1 MKKVSRFIAMILACV
16 ILAGCGAGVKPT
28 ESSESAQSVD
38 RTITDCAGTEVEIP
52 ENIERVVCTSA
63 SAVPFLLGMGVEDK
77 IVGAHGST
85 LGHSWA
91 AVFYDGFKEEAGKVA
106 LFGKNPNAEELIAA
120 EVDLVILKD
129 ASYAEELRKSGIP
142 AVCFK
147 YNNKDELYAAVDMLG
162 EIFGDEA
169 KAYAAKWE
177 AKLDSTVETISK
189 ELESLPDDE
198 KCNVY
203 YVDATGAEASNEN
216 LFLTAGGGSF
226 VEYWINASGA
236 NLVTSPYKDLEQIDQ
251 EEGLSLNPDT
261 IFICGWLEYEAKDIM
276 MSDPL
281 WQDVPA
287 VKNDRVFLMPTSC
300 ASYDRFS
307 VEMPLMLSYTANK
320 LYPDYHEFGG
330 IDELREFYK
339 EYYEREFSDEQLGNM
354 LKGLNPDGT
363 RMGE

>member
-1 MKKVSRFIAMILACV
+1 MRRISSLIVALALICGLL
-16 ILAGCGAGVKPT
+16 IGCG
-28 ESSESAQSVD
+28 SDSVEISD
-38 RTITDCAGTEVEIP
+38 KNSTRTITDCAGVEVEIP
-52 ENIERVVCTSA
+52 ENVGKVVCTSA

-91 AVFYDGFKEEAGKVA
+91 AVFYDGFNEDAGKVS

-129 ASYAEELRKSGIP
+129 ASYAEELRKQGIP

-147 YNNKDELYAAVDMLG
+147 YTNKDELYVAVNMLG
-162 EIFGDEA
+162 EIFGEDA
-169 KAYAAKWE
+169 AAYAVKWE
-177 AKLDSTVETISK
+177 AKLDATIETISD
-189 ELESLPDDE
+189 ELKDIPESE
-198 KCNVY
+198 RCNVY

-236 NLVTSPYKDLEQIDQ
+236 NLVTSRYQDIEQIDQ

-281 WQDVPA
+281 WQDIPA
-287 VKNDRVFLMPTSC
+287 VKDDRVFLMPTSV

-307 VEMPLMLSYTANK
+307 VELPLMLSYTANK
-320 LYPDYHEFGG
+320 LYPDHHEFGG
-330 IDELREFYK
+330 IEELREFYK
-339 EYYEREFSDEQLGNM
+339 DYYGRDFSDKQLENM

-363 RMGE
+363 RMGEQE

>member
-1 MKKVSRFIAMILACV
+1 MKNWVAILMAVV
-16 ILAGCGAGVKPT
+16 ISLGMFTGCGSTATDSNTRV
-28 ESSESAQSVD
+28 
-38 RTITDCAGTEVEIP
+38 ITDCSGTDVEIP
-52 ENIERVVCTSA
+52 QNVERIVCTSA

-77 IVGAHGST
+77 IIGAHGST

-91 AVFYDGFKEEAGKVA
+91 AVFYDGFKEEAGKVT
-106 LFGKNPNAEELIAA
+106 LFGKNPNAEELISA
-120 EVDLVILKD
+120 EADLVILKD
-129 ASYAEELRKSGIP
+129 AAYAEELRKAGIP

-147 YNNKDELYAAVDMLG
+147 YTNKEELYAAVDMLG
-162 EIFGDEA
+162 EIFGSDA
-169 KAYAAKWE
+169 KAYAVKWE
-177 AKLDSTVETISK
+177 EKLDSTIETISK
-189 ELESLPDDE
+189 DLAEIPETE

-226 VEYWINASGA
+226 VEYWINTSGA
-236 NLVTSPYKDLEQIDQ
+236 NLVTSPYKDIEQIDQ

-261 IFICGWLEYEAKDIM
+261 IFICGWLEYTAKDIM

-287 VKNDRVFLMPTSC
+287 VKNDRVFLMPTSL

-307 VEMPLMLSYTANK
+307 VELPLMLDYTANK
-320 LYPDYHEFGG
+320 MYPDYHEFGG

-339 EYYEREFSDEQLGNM
+339 DYYGREFSDEQLENM
-354 LKGLNPDGT
+354 LEGLNPDGT

>member
-1 MKKVSRFIAMILACV
+1 MALALICGSLV
-16 ILAGCGAGVKPT
+16 GCGTG
-28 ESSESAQSVD
+28 SSESAENSNRV
-38 RTITDCAGTEVEIP
+38 ITDCAGVEVEIP
-52 ENIERVVCTSA
+52 KNVNRVVCTSA
-63 SAVPFLLGMGVEDK
+63 SAVPFLLGMGVEDT

-85 LGHSWA
+85 LGQSWA
-91 AVFYDGFKEEAGKVA
+91 SVFYEGFKEEAGKVA

-120 EVDLVILKD
+120 DVDLVILKD
-129 ASYAEELRKSGIP
+129 ASYAEELRKQGIP
-142 AVCFK
+142 ALCFK
-147 YNNKDELYAAVDMLG
+147 YTNKEELYAAVDMLG
-162 EIFGDEA
+162 EVFGDDA

-177 AKLDSTVETISK
+177 DKLDSTIQTIAD
-189 ELESLPDDE
+189 ELKDLPEDK

-236 NLVTSPYKDLEQIDQ
+236 NLVTSKYQDLEQIDQ

-276 MSDPL
+276 MNDPL

-287 VKNDRVFLMPTSC
+287 VKNDRVFLMPTSI

-307 VEMPLMLSYTANK
+307 VELPLMLSYTANQM
-320 LYPDYHEFGG
+320 YPEYHEFDG
-330 IDELREFYK
+330 INELREFNK
-339 EYYEREFSDEQLGNM
+339 EFYGREFSDEQLENM

>member
-1 MKKVSRFIAMILACV
+1 MKKFLTLIMSLVLLCGLLTA
-16 ILAGCGAGVKPT
+16 CGAKST
-28 ESSESAQSVD
+28 ESTNENNGKI
-38 RTITDCAGTEVEIP
+38 ITDCAGVEVEIP
-52 ENIERVVCTSA
+52 ENVDRVVCTSA

-91 AVFYDGFKEEAGKVA
+91 SVFYDGFKEDAGKVA
-106 LFGKNPNAEELIAA
+106 LFGKNPNAEELIAIEA
-120 EVDLVILKD
+120 DLVILKD
-129 ASYAEELRKSGIP
+129 ASYAEELRQQGIP

-147 YNNKDELYAAVDMLG
+147 YTNKDELYAAVDMLG
-162 EIFGDEA
+162 DIFGDDA

-177 AKLDSTVETISK
+177 DKLDSTIQTISD
-189 ELESLPDDE
+189 ELKDLPEDD

-236 NLVTSPYKDLEQIDQ
+236 NLVTSKYKDLEQIDQ

-276 MSDPL
+276 MTDPL
-281 WQDVPA
+281 WQDIPA
-287 VKNDRVFLMPTSC
+287 VKNDRVFLMPTSV

-307 VEMPLMLSYTANK
+307 VELPLMLSYTANK

-330 IDELREFYK
+330 IDELRDFYK
-339 EYYEREFSDEQLGNM
+339 EYYGREFSDEQLDMM

-363 RMGE
+363 RMGDQ

>member
-1 MKKVSRFIAMILACV
+1 MKNWVAILMAVV
-16 ILAGCGAGVKPT
+16 ISLGMFTGCGSTATDSNTRV
-28 ESSESAQSVD
+28 
-38 RTITDCAGTEVEIP
+38 ITDCSGTDVEIP
-52 ENIERVVCTSA
+52 QNVERIVCTSA

-77 IVGAHGST
+77 IIGAHGST

-91 AVFYDGFKEEAGKVA
+91 AVFYDGFKEEAGKVT
-106 LFGKNPNAEELIAA
+106 LFGKNPNAEELISA
-120 EVDLVILKD
+120 EADLVILKD
-129 ASYAEELRKSGIP
+129 AAYAEELRKAGIP

-147 YNNKDELYAAVDMLG
+147 YTNKEELYAAVDMLG
-162 EIFGDEA
+162 EIFGSDA
-169 KAYAAKWE
+169 KAYAVRWE
-177 AKLDSTVETISK
+177 EKLDSTIETISK
-189 ELESLPDDE
+189 DLAEIPETE

-226 VEYWINASGA
+226 VEYWINTSGG
-236 NLVTSPYKDLEQIDQ
+236 NLVTSPYKDIEQIDQ

-261 IFICGWLEYEAKDIM
+261 IFICGWLEYTAKDIM

-287 VKNDRVFLMPTSC
+287 VKNDRVFLMPTSL

-307 VEMPLMLSYTANK
+307 VELPLMLDYTANK
-320 LYPDYHEFGG
+320 MYPDYHEFGG

-339 EYYEREFSDEQLGNM
+339 DYYGREFSDEQLENM
-354 LKGLNPDGT
+354 LEGLNPDGT

>member
-1 MKKVSRFIAMILACV
+1 MKKISALIMTLALMCG
-16 ILAGCGAGVKPT
+16 LLTGCGSKPAESTDNSAGRV
-28 ESSESAQSVD
+28 
-38 RTITDCAGTEVEIP
+38 ITDCAGVEVEIP
-52 ENIERVVCTSA
+52 ENVDRVVCTSA

-129 ASYAEELRKSGIP
+129 ASYAEELRKQGIP
-142 AVCFK
+142 AICFK
-147 YNNKDELYAAVDMLG
+147 YTNKDELYAAVDMLG
-162 EIFGDEA
+162 EVFGDDA
-169 KAYAAKWE
+169 KAFAAKWE
-177 AKLDSTVETISK
+177 AKLDSTIQTISD
-189 ELESLPDDE
+189 ELKDLPEDE

-203 YVDATGAEASNEN
+203 YVDATGAEASSEN

-236 NLVTSPYKDLEQIDQ
+236 NLVTSKYSDLEQIDQ

-276 MSDPL
+276 MNDPL

-287 VKNDRVFLMPTSC
+287 VKNNRVFLMPTSF

-307 VEMPLMLSYTANK
+307 MEMPLMMSYTANQ

-339 EYYEREFSDEQLGNM
+339 EYYGRDFSDDQLENM
-354 LKGLNPDGT
+354 LKGLNPDGS

>member
-1 MKKVSRFIAMILACV
+1 MNKISRFTVMILACV
-16 ILAGCGAGVKPT
+16 LLASCSAGGKPT
-28 ESSESAQSVD
+28 ESSESTQSVT

-52 ENIERVVCTSA
+52 ENVERVVCTSA

>member
-1 MKKVSRFIAMILACV
+1 MKKLSIFVMTLALMCGL
-16 ILAGCGAGVKPT
+16 LAGCGSKPA
-28 ESSESAQSVD
+28 ESANSDAGRV
-38 RTITDCAGTEVEIP
+38 ITDCAGVEVEIP
-52 ENIERVVCTSA
+52 DNVDRVVCTSA

-85 LGHSWA
+85 LGQSWA
-91 AVFYDGFKEEAGKVA
+91 SVFYDGFKEEAGKVA
-106 LFGKNPNAEELIAA
+106 LFGKNPNAEELIAT

-129 ASYAEELRKSGIP
+129 ASYAEELRKQGIP
-142 AVCFK
+142 ALCFK
-147 YNNKDELYAAVDMLG
+147 YTNKEELYAAVDMLG
-162 EIFGDEA
+162 EVFGDNA

-177 AKLDSTVETISK
+177 DKLDSTIQTIAD
-189 ELESLPDDE
+189 ELKDLPEEE

-226 VEYWINASGA
+226 VEYWINTSGA
-236 NLVTSPYKDLEQIDQ
+236 NLVTSKYKDLEQIDQ

-287 VKNDRVFLMPTSC
+287 VKNDRVFLMPTSI

-307 VEMPLMLSYTANK
+307 VELPLMLSYTANQM
-320 LYPDYHEFGG
+320 YPEYHEFGG
-330 IDELREFYK
+330 INELREFNK
-339 EYYEREFSDEQLGNM
+339 EFYGREFTDEQLENM

>member
-1 MKKVSRFIAMILACV
+1 MKRFVSLMVALLLICDLLV
-16 ILAGCGAGVKPT
+16 GCGSN
-28 ESSESAQSVD
+28 SSENANKKDS
-38 RTITDCAGTEVEIP
+38 RTITDCAGVEVEIP
-52 ENIERVVCTSA
+52 ENINKIVCTSA

-91 AVFYDGFKEEAGKVA
+91 AVFYEGFKEEAGKVA
-106 LFGKNPNAEELIAA
+106 LYGKNPNAEELIAA

-129 ASYAEELRKSGIP
+129 ASYAEELRKQGIP
-142 AVCFK
+142 VVCFK
-147 YNNKDELYAAVDMLG
+147 YTNKEELYAAVNMLG
-162 EIFGDEA
+162 EIFGDSA

-177 AKLDSTVETISK
+177 DKLDSTIQTISDDLK
-189 ELESLPDDE
+189 DLPEDK

-276 MSDPL
+276 MNDPL
-281 WQDVPA
+281 WQDISA
-287 VKNDRVFLMPTSC
+287 VKNDRVFLMPTSL

-307 VEMPLMLSYTANK
+307 VELPLMLSYTANR

-330 IDELREFYK
+330 ISELREFYK
-339 EYYEREFSDEQLGNM
+339 EYYGREFSDEQLENM

>member
-1 MKKVSRFIAMILACV
+1 MKKIASLIMALALICGSLV
-16 ILAGCGAGVKPT
+16 GCGTG
-28 ESSESAQSVD
+28 SSESAENSNRV
-38 RTITDCAGTEVEIP
+38 ITDCAGVEVEIP
-52 ENIERVVCTSA
+52 KSVNRVVCTSA
-63 SAVPFLLGMGVEDK
+63 SAVPFLLGMGVEDT

-85 LGHSWA
+85 LGQSWA
-91 AVFYDGFKEEAGKVA
+91 SVFYEGFKEEAGKVA

-120 EVDLVILKD
+120 DVDLVILKD
-129 ASYAEELRKSGIP
+129 ASYAEELRKQGIP
-142 AVCFK
+142 ALCFK
-147 YNNKDELYAAVDMLG
+147 YTNKEELYAAVDMLG
-162 EIFGDEA
+162 EVFGDDA

-177 AKLDSTVETISK
+177 DKLDSTIQTIAD
-189 ELESLPDDE
+189 ELKDLPEDQ

-236 NLVTSPYKDLEQIDQ
+236 NLVTSKYQDLEQIDQ

-276 MSDPL
+276 MNDPL

-287 VKNDRVFLMPTSC
+287 VKNDRVFLMPTSI

-307 VEMPLMLSYTANK
+307 VELPLMLSYTANQM
-320 LYPDYHEFGG
+320 YPEYHEFDG
-330 IDELREFYK
+330 INELREFNK
-339 EYYEREFSDEQLGNM
+339 EFYGREFSDEQLENM

>member
-1 MKKVSRFIAMILACV
+1 MKRITTIIVTLALICGLLV
-16 ILAGCGAGVKPT
+16 GCGSNSKENAN
-28 ESSESAQSVD
+28 SS
-38 RTITDCAGTEVEIP
+38 RTIIDCAGVEVVIP
-52 ENIERVVCTSA
+52 ESVERVVCTSA
-63 SAVPFLLGMGVEDK
+63 SAVPFLLAMGVEDK

-91 AVFYDGFKEEAGKVA
+91 SVFYDGFKEETGKVA
-106 LFGKNPNAEELIAA
+106 LYGKNPNAEELINQN
-120 EVDLVILKD
+120 VDLVILKD

-142 AVCFK
+142 AVCYK
-147 YNNKDELYAAVDMLG
+147 YSNKDELYAAIDMLG
-162 EIFGDEA
+162 GIFGDEA
-169 KAYAAKWE
+169 KAYAAKWKE
-177 AKLDSTVETISK
+177 KLDSTIKTIAD
-189 ELESLPDDE
+189 ELKNLPEDE

-203 YVDATGAEASNEN
+203 YVDATGAEASSEN
-216 LFLTAGGGSF
+216 LFLTAGGDSF
-226 VEYWINASGA
+226 VEYWISSSGA
-236 NLVTSPYKDLEQIDQ
+236 NLVTSSYKDLEQIDQ

-276 MSDPL
+276 MNDPL

-287 VKNDRVFLMPTSC
+287 VKNDRVFLMPTSF

-320 LYPDYHEFGG
+320 LYPEYHNFGG
-330 IDELREFYK
+330 IDELREFY
-339 EYYEREFSDEQLGNM
+339 EDYYGREFSDEQLENM

>member
-1 MKKVSRFIAMILACV
+1 MKKLLMMIVTLSLSVGFINCCASAGETKV
-16 ILAGCGAGVKPT
+16 IK
-28 ESSESAQSVD
+28 
-38 RTITDCAGTEVEIP
+38 DCSGTEVVIP
-52 ENIERVVCTSA
+52 EKVERVVCTSA
-63 SAVPFLLGMGVEDK
+63 SAVPFLLGMGEEDS

-91 AVFYDGFKEEAGKVA
+91 QVFYDGFKEEAGKVA
-106 LFGKNPNAEELIAA
+106 LYGKNPNAEELISA

-129 ASYAEELRKSGIP
+129 ASYAEELRKIGIP

-147 YNNKDELYAAVDMLG
+147 YTNKDELYAAVDMLG

-169 KAYAAKWE
+169 KKYAVKWE
-177 AKLDSTVETISK
+177 EKLDATIETISND
-189 ELESLPDDE
+189 LENLPESE

-236 NLVTSPYKDLEQIDQ
+236 NLVTSPYKDIEQIDQ
-251 EEGLSLNPDT
+251 EEGLMLNPDT

-276 MSDPL
+276 MNDPL
-281 WQDVPA
+281 WQDIPA
-287 VKNDRVFLMPTSC
+287 VKNERVFIMPTSL
-300 ASYDRFS
+300 ASYDRFF
-307 VEMPLMLSYTANK
+307 VELPLMLSYTANIM
-320 LYPDYHEFGG
+320 YPEYHEFGG
-330 IDELREFYK
+330 IEELREFYK
-339 EYYEREFSDEQLGNM
+339 EYYSRDFSDEQLGNM

>member
-1 MKKVSRFIAMILACV
+1 MKKISTLIMSLVLLCGLLTAC
-16 ILAGCGAGVKPT
+16 GTKST
-28 ESSESAQSVD
+28 ESTNETGSKIIS
-38 RTITDCAGTEVEIP
+38 DCAGVEVEIP
-52 ENIERVVCTSA
+52 ENVNKVVCTSA

-91 AVFYDGFKEEAGKVA
+91 SVFYDGFKEEAGKVA
-106 LFGKNPNAEELIAA
+106 LFGKNPNAEELIAIEA
-120 EVDLVILKD
+120 DLVILKD
-129 ASYAEELRKSGIP
+129 SSYAEELRQQGIP

-147 YNNKDELYAAVDMLG
+147 YTNKDELYAAVDMLG
-162 EIFGDEA
+162 DIFGDDA

-177 AKLDSTVETISK
+177 NKLDLTIQTISD
-189 ELESLPDDE
+189 ELKDLPEDD

-226 VEYWINASGA
+226 VEYWINVSGA
-236 NLVTSPYKDLEQIDQ
+236 NLVTSKYKDLEQIDQ

-276 MSDPL
+276 MDDPL
-281 WQDVPA
+281 WEDIPA
-287 VKNDRVFLMPTSC
+287 VKNDRVFIMPTSV

-307 VEMPLMLSYTANK
+307 VELPLMISYTANK

-330 IDELREFYK
+330 IDELRDFYK
-339 EYYEREFSDEQLGNM
+339 DYYGRDFSDEQLEMM

-363 RMGE
+363 RMGEQ

>member
-1 MKKVSRFIAMILACV
+1 MKNWAAILMAVV
-16 ILAGCGAGVKPT
+16 ISLGMFTGCGSTATDSNTRV
-28 ESSESAQSVD
+28 
-38 RTITDCAGTEVEIP
+38 ITDCSGTDVEIP
-52 ENIERVVCTSA
+52 QNVERIVCTSA

-77 IVGAHGST
+77 IIGAHGST

-91 AVFYDGFKEEAGKVA
+91 AVFYDGFKEEAGKVT
-106 LFGKNPNAEELIAA
+106 LFGKNPNAEELISA
-120 EVDLVILKD
+120 EADLVILKD
-129 ASYAEELRKSGIP
+129 AAYAEELRKAGIP

-147 YNNKDELYAAVDMLG
+147 YTNKEELYAAVDMLG
-162 EIFGDEA
+162 EIFGSDA
-169 KAYAAKWE
+169 KAYAVRWE
-177 AKLDSTVETISK
+177 EKLDSTIETISK
-189 ELESLPDDE
+189 DLAEIPETE

-226 VEYWINASGA
+226 VEYWINTSGG
-236 NLVTSPYKDLEQIDQ
+236 NLVTSPYKDIEQIDQ

-261 IFICGWLEYEAKDIM
+261 IFICGWLEYTAKDIM

-287 VKNDRVFLMPTSC
+287 VKNDRVFLMPTSL

-307 VEMPLMLSYTANK
+307 VELPLMLDYTANK
-320 LYPDYHEFGG
+320 MYPDYHEFGG

-339 EYYEREFSDEQLGNM
+339 DYYGREFSDEQLENM
-354 LKGLNPDGT
+354 LEGLNPDGT

>member
-1 MKKVSRFIAMILACV
+1 MKKIASLIMALALICGSLV
-16 ILAGCGAGVKPT
+16 GCGTG
-28 ESSESAQSVD
+28 SSESAENGNRV
-38 RTITDCAGTEVEIP
+38 ITDCAGVEVEIP
-52 ENIERVVCTSA
+52 ENVDRVVCTSA

-129 ASYAEELRKSGIP
+129 ASYAEELRKQGIP
-142 AVCFK
+142 AICFK
-147 YNNKDELYAAVDMLG
+147 YTNKDELYAAVDMLG
-162 EIFGDEA
+162 EVFGDDA
-169 KAYAAKWE
+169 KAFAAKWE
-177 AKLDSTVETISK
+177 AK
-189 ELESLPDDE
+189 
-198 KCNVY
+198 
-203 YVDATGAEASNEN
+203 TGAEASSEN

-236 NLVTSPYKDLEQIDQ
+236 NLVTSKYSDLEQIDQ

-276 MSDPL
+276 MNDPL

-287 VKNDRVFLMPTSC
+287 VKNNRVFLMPTSF

-307 VEMPLMLSYTANK
+307 MEMPLMMSYTANQ

-339 EYYEREFSDEQLGNM
+339 EYYGRDFSDDQLENM
-354 LKGLNPDGT
+354 LKGLNPDGS

>member
-1 MKKVSRFIAMILACV
+1 MAVV
-16 ILAGCGAGVKPT
+16 ISLGMFTGCGSTATDSNTRV
-28 ESSESAQSVD
+28 
-38 RTITDCAGTEVEIP
+38 ITDCSGTDVEIP
-52 ENIERVVCTSA
+52 QNVERIVCTSA

-77 IVGAHGST
+77 IIGAHGST

-91 AVFYDGFKEEAGKVA
+91 AVFYDGFKEEAGKVT
-106 LFGKNPNAEELIAA
+106 LFGKNPNAEELISA
-120 EVDLVILKD
+120 EADLVILKD
-129 ASYAEELRKSGIP
+129 AAYAEELRKAGIP

-147 YNNKDELYAAVDMLG
+147 YTNKEELYAAVDMLG
-162 EIFGDEA
+162 EIFGSDA
-169 KAYAAKWE
+169 KAYAVKWE
-177 AKLDSTVETISK
+177 EKLDSTIETISK
-189 ELESLPDDE
+189 DLAEIPETE

-226 VEYWINASGA
+226 VEYWINTSGG
-236 NLVTSPYKDLEQIDQ
+236 NLVTSPYKDIEQIDQ

-261 IFICGWLEYEAKDIM
+261 IFICGWLEYTAKDIM

-287 VKNDRVFLMPTSC
+287 VKNDRVFLMPTSL

-307 VEMPLMLSYTANK
+307 VELPLMLDYTANK
-320 LYPDYHEFGG
+320 MYPDYHEFGG

-339 EYYEREFSDEQLGNM
+339 DYYGREFSDEQLENM
-354 LKGLNPDGT
+354 LEGLNPDGT

>member
-1 MKKVSRFIAMILACV
+1 MRKLIVLVLAFALACG
-16 ILAGCGAGVKPT
+16 LLSGCG
-28 ESSESAQSVD
+28 SASTD
-38 RTITDCAGTEVEIP
+38 ETAENNSRIITDCAGVEVEIP
-52 ENIERVVCTSA
+52 VNVGRVVCTSA
-63 SAVPFLLGMGVEDK
+63 SAVPFLLGMGVEDT

-85 LGHSWA
+85 LGQSWA
-91 AVFYDGFKEEAGKVA
+91 SVFYDGFKEEAGKVA
-106 LFGKNPNAEELIAA
+106 LFGKNPNAEELIAT

-129 ASYAEELRKSGIP
+129 ASYAEELRKQGIP

-147 YNNKDELYAAVDMLG
+147 YTNKDELYKAVDMLG
-162 EIFGDEA
+162 EIFGEDA
-169 KAYAAKWE
+169 KAYAKRWE
-177 AKLDSTVETISK
+177 DKLDSTIQTISDDLK
-189 ELESLPDDE
+189 NLPESE

-216 LFLTAGGGSF
+216 LFLTAGGNSF
-226 VEYWINASGA
+226 VEYWINTSGA
-236 NLVTSPYKDLEQIDQ
+236 NLVTSPYKDIDQIDQ

-276 MSDPL
+276 MNDPL

-287 VKNDRVFLMPTSC
+287 VKNDRVFLMPTSI

-307 VEMPLMLSYTANK
+307 VEFPMMLSYTANK
-320 LYPDYHEFGG
+320 MYPDYHEFGG

-339 EYYEREFSDEQLGNM
+339 EYYGREFSDEQLEMM

-363 RMGE
+363 RMGDTGE

>member
-177 AKLDSTVETISK
+177 AKLDSTVETVSK

-198 KCNVY
+198 R
-203 YVDATGAEASNEN
+203 
-216 LFLTAGGGSF
+216 
-226 VEYWINASGA
+226 
-236 NLVTSPYKDLEQIDQ
+236 LEWH
-251 EEGLSLNPDT
+251 EPD
-261 IFICGWLEYEAKDIM
+261 
-276 MSDPL
+276 
-281 WQDVPA
+281 
-287 VKNDRVFLMPTSC
+287 
-300 ASYDRFS
+300 
-307 VEMPLMLSYTANK
+307 
-320 LYPDYHEFGG
+320 H
-330 IDELREFYK
+330 
-339 EYYEREFSDEQLGNM
+339 
-354 LKGLNPDGT
+354 
-363 RMGE
+363 

>member
-1 MKKVSRFIAMILACV
+1 MKRVFAVLIVMMLSFTTLSGCVSVTINNDSRV
-16 ILAGCGAGVKPT
+16 
-28 ESSESAQSVD
+28 
-38 RTITDCAGTEVEIP
+38 ITDCSGAQVEVP
-52 ENIERVVCTSA
+52 RNIERVVCTSA

-85 LGHSWA
+85 LGQSWA
-91 AVFYDGFKEEAGKVA
+91 SVFYDGFKEEAGKVA
-106 LFGKNPNAEELIAA
+106 LFGKNPNAEELISAN
-120 EVDLVILKD
+120 VDLVILKD
-129 ASYAEELRKSGIP
+129 ASYAEELRKSGIT

-147 YNNKDELYAAVDMLG
+147 YTNKDELFKAVDMLG
-162 EIFGDEA
+162 EIFGSDA
-169 KAYAAKWE
+169 QAYAKKWE
-177 AKLDSTVETISK
+177 DKLDSTISTIAEDLK
-189 ELESLPDDE
+189 SLPEDE

-203 YVDATGAEASNEN
+203 YVDATGAEASSEN

-226 VEYWINASGA
+226 VEYWINSSGA
-236 NLVTSPYKDLEQIDQ
+236 NLVTSPYEGLEQIDQ

-287 VKNDRVFLMPTSC
+287 VKNDRVFLMPTSI

-307 VEMPLMLSYTANK
+307 VELPLMLDYTANI
-320 LYPDYHEFGG
+320 LYPEYHDFGG
-330 IDELREFYK
+330 IDELREFNK
-339 EYYEREFSDEQLGNM
+339 EFYNRDFSDEQLEMM

-363 RMGE
+363 RMGDQE

>member
-1 MKKVSRFIAMILACV
+1 MKKGFVLLITTMLIISILSACSSKSGGQSDQNSKKT
-16 ILAGCGAGVKPT
+16 IIDSAGA
-28 ESSESAQSVD
+28 
-38 RTITDCAGTEVEIP
+38 EVEIP
-52 ENIERVVCTSA
+52 ENVEKVVCTSA
-63 SAVPFLLGMGVEDK
+63 SAIPFLLGMGVENK

-91 AVFYDGFKEEAGKVA
+91 SVFYDGFKEEAGKVA
-106 LFGKNPNAEELIAA
+106 LYGKNPNAEELISAD
-120 EVDLVILKD
+120 VDLVILKD

-142 AVCFK
+142 AVCYK

-162 EIFGDEA
+162 EIFGDDA
-169 KAYAAKWE
+169 KAYATKWK
-177 AKLDSTVETISK
+177 AKLDSTIDTISR
-189 ELESLPDDE
+189 ELADIPESE

-203 YVDATGAEASNEN
+203 YVDATGAEASSEN
-216 LFLTAGGGSF
+216 LFLTAGGDSF

-276 MSDPL
+276 MNDPL
-281 WQDVPA
+281 WQDIPA

-320 LYPDYHEFGG
+320 LYPDHHEFGG
-330 IDELREFYK
+330 IDELREFYQ
-339 EYYEREFSDEQLGNM
+339 EYYGKDFTDEQLDNM

-363 RMGE
+363 RMGG

>member
-1 MKKVSRFIAMILACV
+1 MKRISSLIVAFGLMCGLFV
-16 ILAGCGAGVKPT
+16 GCGSNSPK
-28 ESSESAQSVD
+28 ENSKKND
-38 RTITDCAGTEVEIP
+38 RIVTDCAGVEVEIP
-52 ENIERVVCTSA
+52 ESIDKIVCTSA

-91 AVFYDGFKEEAGKVA
+91 AVFYDGFKEEVGKVA

-129 ASYAEELRKSGIP
+129 ASYAEELRKQGIP
-142 AVCFK
+142 ALCFK
-147 YNNKDELYAAVDMLG
+147 YTNKDELYSAVDMLG
-162 EIFGDEA
+162 EIFGDGA
-169 KAYAAKWE
+169 KAYAVKWE
-177 AKLDSTVETISK
+177 EKLDSTIQTISD
-189 ELESLPDDE
+189 ELKDLPE
-198 KCNVY
+198 AQKCNVY

-236 NLVTSPYKDLEQIDQ
+236 NLVTSQYKNLEQIDQ

-276 MSDPL
+276 MNDPL
-281 WQDVPA
+281 WQDIPA
-287 VKNDRVFLMPTSC
+287 VRNDRVFLMPTSL

-307 VEMPLMLSYTANK
+307 VEMPLMLSYTANQ

-330 IDELREFYK
+330 ISELREFYK
-339 EYYEREFSDEQLGNM
+339 EFYDRDFSDEQLENM

>member
-1 MKKVSRFIAMILACV
+1 MKKILMLMVTFALVCG
-16 ILAGCGAGVKPT
+16 LLSGCTSDSTNNNG
-28 ESSESAQSVD
+28 ESNIRV
-38 RTITDCAGTEVEIP
+38 ITDCAGAEVEIP
-52 ENIERVVCTSA
+52 ENIEKVVCTSA
-63 SAVPFLLGMGVEDK
+63 SGVPFLLGMGVEDK

-85 LGHSWA
+85 LGQSWA
-91 AVFYDGFKEEAGKVA
+91 SVFYEGFKEEAGKVA
-106 LFGKNPNAEELIAA
+106 LYGKNPNAEELIAA

-129 ASYAEELRKSGIP
+129 ASYAEELRKQGIP

-147 YNNKDELYAAVDMLG
+147 YTNKEELFYAVDMLG
-162 EIFGDEA
+162 EIFGKEA
-169 KAYAAKWE
+169 QAYAEKWE
-177 AKLDSTVETISK
+177 EKLDTTIDTISK
-189 ELESLPDDE
+189 ELESLPENE

-236 NLVTSPYKDLEQIDQ
+236 NLVTSSYKDLEQIDQ

-287 VKNDRVFLMPTSC
+287 VKNDRVFLMPTSI

-320 LYPDYHEFGG
+320 LYPEYHEFGG

-339 EYYEREFSDEQLGNM
+339 DYYNREFSDEQLEMM

>member
-1 MKKVSRFIAMILACV
+1 MKKIASLIMALALICGSLV
-16 ILAGCGAGVKPT
+16 GCGTG
-28 ESSESAQSVD
+28 SSESAENSNRV
-38 RTITDCAGTEVEIP
+38 ITDCAGVEVEIP
-52 ENIERVVCTSA
+52 KNVNRVVCTSA
-63 SAVPFLLGMGVEDK
+63 SAVPFLLGMGVEDT

-85 LGHSWA
+85 LGQSWA
-91 AVFYDGFKEEAGKVA
+91 SVFYEGFKEEAGKVA

-120 EVDLVILKD
+120 DVDLVILKD
-129 ASYAEELRKSGIP
+129 ASYAEELRKQGIP
-142 AVCFK
+142 ALCFK
-147 YNNKDELYAAVDMLG
+147 YTNKEELYAAVDMLG
-162 EIFGDEA
+162 EVFGDDA

-177 AKLDSTVETISK
+177 DKLDSTIQTIAD
-189 ELESLPDDE
+189 ELKDLPEDK

-236 NLVTSPYKDLEQIDQ
+236 NLVTSKYQDLEQIDQ

-276 MSDPL
+276 MNDPL

-287 VKNDRVFLMPTSC
+287 VKNDRVFLMPTSI

-307 VEMPLMLSYTANK
+307 VELPLMLSYTANQM
-320 LYPDYHEFGG
+320 YPEYHEFDG
-330 IDELREFYK
+330 INELREFNK
-339 EYYEREFSDEQLGNM
+339 EFYGREFSDEQLENM

>member
-1 MKKVSRFIAMILACV
+1 MKKIASLIMALVLICGSLV
-16 ILAGCGAGVKPT
+16 GCGTG
-28 ESSESAQSVD
+28 SSESAENSNRV
-38 RTITDCAGTEVEIP
+38 ITDCAGVEVEIP
-52 ENIERVVCTSA
+52 KNVNRVVCTSA
-63 SAVPFLLGMGVEDK
+63 SAVPFLLGMGVEDT

-85 LGHSWA
+85 LGQSWA
-91 AVFYDGFKEEAGKVA
+91 SVFYEGFKEEAGKVA

-120 EVDLVILKD
+120 DVDLVILKD
-129 ASYAEELRKSGIP
+129 ASYAEELRKQGIP
-142 AVCFK
+142 ALCFK
-147 YNNKDELYAAVDMLG
+147 YTNKEELYAAVDMLG
-162 EIFGDEA
+162 EVFGDDA

-177 AKLDSTVETISK
+177 DKLDSTIQTIAD
-189 ELESLPDDE
+189 ELKDLPEDK

-236 NLVTSPYKDLEQIDQ
+236 NLVTSKYQDLEQIDQ

-276 MSDPL
+276 MNDPL

-287 VKNDRVFLMPTSC
+287 VKNDRVFLMPTSI

-307 VEMPLMLSYTANK
+307 VELPLMLSYTANQM
-320 LYPDYHEFGG
+320 YPEYHEFDG
-330 IDELREFYK
+330 INELREFNK
-339 EYYEREFSDEQLGNM
+339 EFYGREFSDEQLENM

>member
-1 MKKVSRFIAMILACV
+1 MKKAICILLTIV
-16 ILAGCGAGVKPT
+16 LALNVFSGCNNKP
-28 ESSESAQSVD
+28 SVNST
-38 RTITDCAGTEVEIP
+38 RTITDCAGVEVEIP
-52 ENIERVVCTSA
+52 TDIEKVVCTSA
-63 SAVPFLLGMGVEDK
+63 SAVPFLLGMGVEEK
-77 IVGAHGST
+77 IIGAHGST

-91 AVFYDGFKEEAGKVA
+91 PVFYDGFKEEAGKVA
-106 LFGKNPNAEELIAA
+106 LFGKNPNAEELLKKD
-120 EVDLVILKD
+120 VDLVILKD
-129 ASYAEELRKSGIP
+129 ASYAEELRKQGIP

-147 YNNKDELYAAVDMLG
+147 YTNKDELYKAVDMLG
-162 EIFGDEA
+162 EIFGDNA
-169 KAYAAKWE
+169 KAYAKKWE
-177 AKLDSTVETISK
+177 NKLDETVARIAE
-189 ELESLPDDE
+189 ELADLPENE

-203 YVDATGAEASNEN
+203 YVDATGAEASSEN

-236 NLVTSPYKDLEQIDQ
+236 NLVTSPYKDLERIDQ

-287 VKNDRVFLMPTSC
+287 VKNNRVFLMPTSL

-307 VEMPLMLSYTANK
+307 VEMPLMLSYTAHQ
-320 LYPDYHEFGG
+320 LYPDYHEFKG
-330 IDELREFYK
+330 IEELKEFYK
-339 EYYEREFSDEQLGNM
+339 EYYGREFSDEQLDNM

>member
-1 MKKVSRFIAMILACV
+1 
-16 ILAGCGAGVKPT
+16 
-28 ESSESAQSVD
+28 
-38 RTITDCAGTEVEIP
+38 
-52 ENIERVVCTSA
+52 
-63 SAVPFLLGMGVEDK
+63 
-77 IVGAHGST
+77 
-85 LGHSWA
+85 
-91 AVFYDGFKEEAGKVA
+91 
-106 LFGKNPNAEELIAA
+106 
-120 EVDLVILKD
+120 VILKD
-129 ASYAEELRKSGIP
+129 ASYAEELRKQGIP
-142 AVCFK
+142 ALCFK
-147 YNNKDELYAAVDMLG
+147 YTNKEELYAAVDMLG
-162 EIFGDEA
+162 EVFGDEA

-177 AKLDSTVETISK
+177 DKLDSTIQTIADDLK
-189 ELESLPDDE
+189 DLPEDQ

-236 NLVTSPYKDLEQIDQ
+236 NLVTSKYQDLEQIDQ

-287 VKNDRVFLMPTSC
+287 VKNERVFLMPTSI

-307 VEMPLMLSYTANK
+307 VELPLMLSYTANQM
-320 LYPDYHEFGG
+320 YPEYHEFDG
-330 IDELREFYK
+330 INELREFNK
-339 EYYEREFSDEQLGNM
+339 EFYGREFSDEQLENM

>member
-1 MKKVSRFIAMILACV
+1 MKNWVAILMAVV
-16 ILAGCGAGVKPT
+16 ISLGMFTGCGSTATDSNTRV
-28 ESSESAQSVD
+28 
-38 RTITDCAGTEVEIP
+38 ITDCSGTDVEIP
-52 ENIERVVCTSA
+52 QNVERIVCTSA

-77 IVGAHGST
+77 IIGAHGST

-91 AVFYDGFKEEAGKVA
+91 AVFYDGFKEEAGKVT
-106 LFGKNPNAEELIAA
+106 LFGKNPNAEELISA
-120 EVDLVILKD
+120 EADLVILKD
-129 ASYAEELRKSGIP
+129 AAYAEELRKAGIP

-147 YNNKDELYAAVDMLG
+147 YTNKEELYAAVDMLG
-162 EIFGDEA
+162 EIFGSDA
-169 KAYAAKWE
+169 KAYAVKWE
-177 AKLDSTVETISK
+177 EKLDSTIETISK
-189 ELESLPDDE
+189 DLAEIPETE

-226 VEYWINASGA
+226 VEYWINTSGG
-236 NLVTSPYKDLEQIDQ
+236 NLVTSPYKDIEQIDQ

-261 IFICGWLEYEAKDIM
+261 IFICGWLEYTAKDIM

-287 VKNDRVFLMPTSC
+287 VKNDRVFLMPTSL

-307 VEMPLMLSYTANK
+307 VELPLMLDYTANK
-320 LYPDYHEFGG
+320 MYPDYHEFGG

-339 EYYEREFSDEQLGNM
+339 DYYGREFSDEQLENM
-354 LKGLNPDGT
+354 LEGLNPDGT

>member
-1 MKKVSRFIAMILACV
+1 MRRFAALVLIPFLICGL
-16 ILAGCGAGVKPT
+16 LAGCGG
-28 ESSESAQSVD
+28 SAETTD
-38 RTITDCAGTEVEIP
+38 TTRTIIDCSGAEVEIP
-52 ENIERVVCTSA
+52 KNIERVVCTNA
-63 SAVPFLLGMGVEDK
+63 AAVPFLVGMGVEEK

-91 AVFYDGFKEEAGKVA
+91 PIFYEGFSEDAGKVA
-106 LFGKNPNAEELIAA
+106 LFGKNPNAEALISAD
-120 EVDLVILKD
+120 VDLVILKD

-147 YNNKDELYAAVDMLG
+147 YTNKDELYAAVNMLG
-162 EIFGDEA
+162 EIFGDAA
-169 KAYAAKWE
+169 KAYAVKWE
-177 AKLDSTVETISK
+177 EKLDSTIETIAK
-189 ELESLPDDE
+189 ELENLPE
-198 KCNVY
+198 SERCNVY
-203 YVDATGAEASNEN
+203 YVDATGAEATNEN

-226 VEYWINASGA
+226 VEYWINTSGA
-236 NLVTSPYKDLEQIDQ
+236 NLVTSAYVGLEQIDQ

-261 IFICGWLEYEAKDIM
+261 VFICGWLEYAAKDLM
-276 MSDPL
+276 MNDPL

-287 VKNDRVFLMPTSC
+287 VKNGRVFLMPTSL

-307 VEMPLMLSYTANK
+307 LELPLMLSYTANM
-320 LYPDYHEFGG
+320 LYPEYHEFGG

-339 EYYEREFSDEQLGNM
+339 EYYGRDFSDEQLTNM

>member
-1 MKKVSRFIAMILACV
+1 MKKIASLIMALALICGSLV
-16 ILAGCGAGVKPT
+16 GCGTG
-28 ESSESAQSVD
+28 SSESAENGNRV
-38 RTITDCAGTEVEIP
+38 ITDCAGVEVEIP
-52 ENIERVVCTSA
+52 ENVDRVVCTSA

-129 ASYAEELRKSGIP
+129 ASYAEELRKQGIP
-142 AVCFK
+142 AICFK
-147 YNNKDELYAAVDMLG
+147 YTNKDELYAAVDMLG
-162 EIFGDEA
+162 EVFGDDA
-169 KAYAAKWE
+169 KAFAAKWE
-177 AKLDSTVETISK
+177 AKLDSTILTISD
-189 ELESLPDDE
+189 ELKDLPEDE
-198 KCNVY
+198 KCNFY
-203 YVDATGAEASNEN
+203 YVDVTGAEASSEK
-216 LFLTAGGGSF
+216 LFLTDGGGRLF
-226 VEYWINASGA
+226 EYWINASGA
-236 NLVTSPYKDLEQIDQ
+236 NLVTSKYSDLEQIDQ

-276 MSDPL
+276 MNDPL

-287 VKNDRVFLMPTSC
+287 VKNNRVFLMPTSF

-307 VEMPLMLSYTANK
+307 MEMPLMMSYTANQ

-339 EYYEREFSDEQLGNM
+339 EYYGRDFSDDQLENM
-354 LKGLNPDGT
+354 LKGLNPDGS

>member
-1 MKKVSRFIAMILACV
+1 
-16 ILAGCGAGVKPT
+16 
-28 ESSESAQSVD
+28 
-38 RTITDCAGTEVEIP
+38 
-52 ENIERVVCTSA
+52 
-63 SAVPFLLGMGVEDK
+63 MGVEDL

-91 AVFYDGFKEEAGKVA
+91 SVFYDGFKEEAGKVK
-106 LFGKNPNAEELIAA
+106 LFGKNPNAEELIS
-120 EVDLVILKD
+120 EKVDLAILKD
-129 ASYAEELRKSGIP
+129 ASYAEELRKQGIP

-147 YNNKDELYAAVDMLG
+147 YTNKDELYSAVDMLG

-169 KAYAAKWE
+169 KEYAAIWKE
-177 AKLDSTVETISK
+177 KLDSTIETIAD
-189 ELESLPDDE
+189 ELKNLPENE

-216 LFLTAGGGSF
+216 LFLTAGGNSF

-236 NLVTSPYKDLEQIDQ
+236 NLVTSPYKDIEQIDQ

-287 VKNDRVFLMPTSC
+287 VKNDRVFLMPTSF

-307 VEMPLMLSYTANK
+307 VEMPLMLSYTASL
-320 LYPDYHEFGG
+320 LYPEYHTFGG
-330 IDELREFYK
+330 VDELREFYK
-339 EYYEREFSDEQLGNM
+339 EYYRREFTDGQLENM
-354 LKGLNPDGT
+354 LNGLNPDGS

>member
-1 MKKVSRFIAMILACV
+1 MKKIASLIMALALICGSLV
-16 ILAGCGAGVKPT
+16 GCGKG
-28 ESSESAQSVD
+28 SSESAENSNRV
-38 RTITDCAGTEVEIP
+38 ITDCAGVEVEIP
-52 ENIERVVCTSA
+52 KNVNRVVCTSA
-63 SAVPFLLGMGVEDK
+63 SAVPFLLGMGVEDT

-85 LGHSWA
+85 LGQSWA
-91 AVFYDGFKEEAGKVA
+91 SVFYEGFKEEAGKVA

-120 EVDLVILKD
+120 DVDLVILKD
-129 ASYAEELRKSGIP
+129 ASYAEELRKQGIP
-142 AVCFK
+142 ALCFK
-147 YNNKDELYAAVDMLG
+147 YTNKEELYAAVDMLG
-162 EIFGDEA
+162 EVFGDDA

-177 AKLDSTVETISK
+177 DKLDSTIQTIAD
-189 ELESLPDDE
+189 ELKDLPEDK

-236 NLVTSPYKDLEQIDQ
+236 NLVTSKYQDLEQIDQ

-276 MSDPL
+276 MNDPL

-287 VKNDRVFLMPTSC
+287 VKNDRVFLMPTSI

-307 VEMPLMLSYTANK
+307 VELPLMLSYTANQM
-320 LYPDYHEFGG
+320 YPEYHEFDG
-330 IDELREFYK
+330 INELREFNK
-339 EYYEREFSDEQLGNM
+339 EFYGREFSDEQLENM

>member
-1 MKKVSRFIAMILACV
+1 MKKSSALIMILVLICGLL
-16 ILAGCGAGVKPT
+16 IGCGSKPA
-28 ESSESAQSVD
+28 ESANSGAGRV
-38 RTITDCAGTEVEIP
+38 ITDCAGIEVEIP
-52 ENIERVVCTSA
+52 DNVDRVVCTSA
-63 SAVPFLLGMGVEDK
+63 SAVPFLLGMGVEDT

-85 LGHSWA
+85 LGQSWA
-91 AVFYDGFKEEAGKVA
+91 SVFYDGFKEEAGKVA

-120 EVDLVILKD
+120 DVDLVILKD
-129 ASYAEELRKSGIP
+129 ASYAEELRKQGIP
-142 AVCFK
+142 ALCFK
-147 YNNKDELYAAVDMLG
+147 YTNKEELYAAVDMLG
-162 EIFGDEA
+162 EVFGDNA

-177 AKLDSTVETISK
+177 DKLDSTIQTIAD
-189 ELESLPDDE
+189 ELKDLPEEE

-226 VEYWINASGA
+226 VEYWINTSGA
-236 NLVTSPYKDLEQIDQ
+236 NLVTSKYKDLEQIDQ

-276 MSDPL
+276 MNDPL

-287 VKNDRVFLMPTSC
+287 VKNDRVFLMPTSI

-307 VEMPLMLSYTANK
+307 VELPLMLSYTANQM
-320 LYPDYHEFGG
+320 YPEYHEFGG
-330 IDELREFYK
+330 INELREFNK
-339 EYYEREFSDEQLGNM
+339 EFYGREFTDEQLENM

>member
-1 MKKVSRFIAMILACV
+1 MKRITTLLMVMILA
-16 ILAGCGAGVKPT
+16 LGLLSGCASNQKET
-28 ESSESAQSVD
+28 TNENTI
-38 RTITDCAGTEVEIP
+38 RTITDCAGVEVEIP
-52 ENIERVVCTSA
+52 TKIDKVVCTSA

-91 AVFYDGFKEEAGKVA
+91 SVFYDGFKEDAGKVA
-106 LFGKNPNAEELIAA
+106 LYGKNPNAEELISA

-129 ASYAEELRKSGIP
+129 ASYAEELRKSGIT

-147 YNNKDELYAAVDMLG
+147 YNNKEELYAAVDMLG

-169 KAYAAKWE
+169 KSYAAKWE
-177 AKLDSTVETISK
+177 EKLDSTIESISN
-189 ELESLPDDE
+189 ELANLPESE
-198 KCNVY
+198 RCNVY

-226 VEYWINASGA
+226 VEYWINTSGA

-281 WQDVPA
+281 WQDIPA

-300 ASYDRFS
+300 ASYDRFT
-307 VEMPLMLSYTANK
+307 VELPLMFSYTANK
-320 LYPDYHEFGG
+320 LYPQYHEFGG
-330 IDELREFYK
+330 IDELRDFYK
-339 EYYEREFSDEQLGNM
+339 EFYNRDFSDDQLENM

>member
-1 MKKVSRFIAMILACV
+1 MKKLV
-16 ILAGCGAGVKPT
+16 ILFLTLTIACGLLTSCST
-28 ESSESAQSVD
+28 EASKNSS
-38 RTITDCAGTEVEIP
+38 RRITDCAGAEVEIP
-52 ENIERVVCTSA
+52 ENVERVVCTSA

-77 IVGAHGST
+77 IIGAHGST

-91 AVFYDGFKEEAGKVA
+91 SVFYDGFKEDAGKVA
-106 LFGKNPNAEELIAA
+106 LFGKNPNAEELISAN
-120 EVDLVILKD
+120 VDLVILKD
-129 ASYAEELRKSGIP
+129 AAYAEELRKQGIP

-147 YNNKDELYAAVDMLG
+147 YTNKEGLYAAVDMLG
-162 EIFGDEA
+162 TVFGNEA
-169 KAYAAKWE
+169 KEYAGKWE
-177 AKLDSTVETISK
+177 KKLDETIDSISK
-189 ELESLPDDE
+189 ELESLPESE

-236 NLVTSPYKDLEQIDQ
+236 NLVTSSYKDLEQIDQ

-276 MSDPL
+276 MNDPL
-281 WQDVPA
+281 WQDIPA
-287 VKNDRVFLMPTSC
+287 VKNDRVFLMPTSF

-307 VEMPLMLSYTANK
+307 VEMPLMLSYTAHQ

-330 IDELREFYK
+330 IEELRTFYK
-339 EYYEREFSDEQLGNM
+339 EYYRRDFSDTQLENM

-363 RMGE
+363 RMGEQS